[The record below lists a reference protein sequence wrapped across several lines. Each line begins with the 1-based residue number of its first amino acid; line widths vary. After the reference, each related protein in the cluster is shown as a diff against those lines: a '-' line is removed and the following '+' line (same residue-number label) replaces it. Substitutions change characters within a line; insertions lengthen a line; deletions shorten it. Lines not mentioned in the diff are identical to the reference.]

1 MYNFLSKNGQLI
13 AFGLGALLT
22 VVFLLIVFSGAED
35 FSLLSKSEQME
46 TTIFNFGLGSAIA
59 LTAICAVAALL
70 FGLIFMILNLK
81 NSLRAIIGII
91 AIVVIFVIGYSVADP
106 NSSGSL
112 GQTILEFGV
121 QDGASKFISG
131 AMITTGVLGAIAI
144 AGLILFEI
152 YNLIK

>member
-22 VVFLLIVFSGAED
+22 VVFLAIVFSGAED
-35 FSLLSKSEQME
+35 FSLLSKKEQMQ
-46 TTIFNFGLGSAIA
+46 TGIFNFGLQSAIA
-59 LTAICAVAALL
+59 LTAICAVAALI
-70 FGLIFMILNLK
+70 FGLIYMVLHFK
-81 NSLRAIIGII
+81 SSLRAIIGIAVI
-91 AIVVIFVIGYSVADP
+91 AIIFIIGYSVADP
-106 NSSGSL
+106 NSTGSL
-112 GQTILEFGV
+112 AQTILEFGV

-152 YNLIK
+152 YNLVK